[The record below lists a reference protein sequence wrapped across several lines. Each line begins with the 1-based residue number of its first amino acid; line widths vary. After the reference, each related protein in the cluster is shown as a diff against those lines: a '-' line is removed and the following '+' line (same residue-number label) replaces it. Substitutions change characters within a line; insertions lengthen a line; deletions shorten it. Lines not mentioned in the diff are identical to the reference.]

1 MVNSRAK
8 GSKAERLLAKQLGD
22 WTGLSFARTP
32 SSGGLH
38 WGKSFATGD
47 IVCTTEGKYFPF
59 SVEVKNYNEL
69 NVTELICSRRT
80 KQDPKI
86 VTFYKQ
92 CVRDAQEG
100 KKIPLLFMKYNGL
113 PKETWLVMFPKWY
126 LDYFINPEAFS
137 YNYIILN
144 NLFPM
149 EVCITDSNN
158 IWEYSYKSIR
168 KNIKLMMKNQRGLW
182 DKLINEDYQVI

>member
-1 MVNSRAK
+1 
-8 GSKAERLLAKQLGD
+8 
-22 WTGLSFARTP
+22 
-32 SSGGLH
+32 
-38 WGKSFATGD
+38 
-47 IVCTTEGKYFPF
+47 
-59 SVEVKNYNEL
+59 
-69 NVTELICSRRT
+69 
-80 KQDPKI
+80 
-86 VTFYKQ
+86 
-92 CVRDAQEG
+92 
-100 KKIPLLFMKYNGL
+100 
-113 PKETWLVMFPKWY
+113 MFPKWY